1 MAPLDWEAVRARYDG
16 DPVLRETGTARAL
29 TVSRVEEERLYVSTS
44 MWTKTVEREHL
55 EAAVRLMDDGALTRR
70 VGDFVEQYGRQVTK
84 ERRSLAARVL
94 QDLGYLR
101 D

>member
-1 MAPLDWEAVRARYDG
+1 MALNWEAVRERYEA
-16 DPVLRETGTARAL
+16 DPVLHGIGTERAL
-29 TVSRVEEERLYVSTS
+29 SVSRVEDERLHVSTS

-70 VGDFVEQYGRQVTK
+70 VGDFVEQYGKQVTK

>member
-1 MAPLDWEAVRARYDG
+1 MPLDWEEVRRRYEA
-16 DPVLRETGTARAL
+16 DPALHGIGTERAL
-29 TVSRVEEERLYVSTS
+29 TVARVEPDRLHVRSS
-44 MWTKTVEREHL
+44 MWTKTLEREHL
-55 EAAVRLMDDGALTRR
+55 QTAVRLMDDGELTRR

-94 QDLGYLR
+94 QDLGHLR